1 MTTYQEKLNDLDV
14 KQQDLL
20 KENIDLKELC
30 LMLDQEREGENDGHT
45 SKPQKNLMSWK
56 DVSGMVIFQF

>member
-1 MTTYQEKLNDLDV
+1 MSAYQEKLKDLDM

-30 LMLDQEREGENDGHT
+30 LMLDQEREGGNSGEKVDIQGEKSNGEY
-45 SKPQKNLMSWK
+45 PFKN
-56 DVSGMVIFQF
+56 QY